1 MRNDKSACVAHFLQL
16 SILEGVFNLT
26 GLTLGKYH
34 LVEKVGQ
41 GGMAQVYKAYQPDL
55 DRYVAVKVLHPHLTA
70 DEDFA
75 ARFRREAQAIA
86 MLEHPHI
93 VRVYDFDADE
103 GMAFLVMEHLEGTSL
118 KSLLRDLDCQGRRM
132 DLEEVVRIV
141 CPLAEALE
149 HAHRQGLVH
158 RDVKPSNVLITA
170 HGRPVLTDF
179 GIARMVDAT
188 VITGSSGSLGTPAYM
203 SPEQGKGEPGDARSD
218 VYALGVLLY
227 QLCTGSLPFDADTP
241 YAVILKHITAPLP
254 SPRSLRP
261 DLPEPVERV
270 VLKALAKD
278 PDHRY
283 QTAGELG
290 RALRAAIA
298 SPHVPL
304 PPSRLRL
311 GLRSWVLAASAGLL
325 GLLLLARSWG
335 PPYLTAHPVLTP
347 AFAGGSATLL
357 LQGPDLVED
366 TWLDPDLPDAAWHE
380 ADLVHLQGPLTPDRL
395 LLRFDLSALPVGATV
410 VSATLT
416 LRTELWGG
424 QSFPGAAVAY
434 RLDAW
439 EPQAAT
445 YDKPWSTP
453 GLVAGVDYDP
463 TPLDL
468 SPVPDT
474 GWLVLDVGQALAAW
488 REGGKPNYGLVVMMS
503 EDSHNQ
509 AHHWVYMTE
518 QRDPVDW
525 PTLYVTYRVAP

>member
-1 MRNDKSACVAHFLQL
+1 L
-16 SILEGVFNLT
+16 SILESVFNLT
-26 GLTLGKYH
+26 GLTLGKYR

-103 GMAFLVMEHLEGTSL
+103 GVAFLVMEHLEGTSL
-118 KSLLRDLDCQGRRM
+118 KSLLRDLDCQGQRM
-132 DLEEVVRIV
+132 DLEEVGRIV
-141 CPLAEALE
+141 CALADALD

-170 HGRPVLTDF
+170 GGRPVLTDF

-188 VITGSSGSLGTPAYM
+188 IITGSGGSLGTPAFM
-203 SPEQGKGEPGDARSD
+203 SPEQGKGEAGDARSD

-254 SPRSLRP
+254 SPRALRP

-270 VLKALAKD
+270 ILKALAKD
-278 PDHRY
+278 PHDRY

-298 SPHVPL
+298 SPHVSL
-304 PPSRLRL
+304 PPVRLRL
-311 GLRSWVLAASAGLL
+311 GLRNWVAAAFTCLL
-325 GLLLLARSWG
+325 GLLLLTRSWG
-335 PPYLTAHPVLTP
+335 LPYPMARSVLAPTR
-347 AFAGGSATLL
+347 AGGSITLL
-357 LQGPDLVED
+357 LQGPGLVED
-366 TWLDPDLPDAAWHE
+366 TWLDPDLPGEAWYE

-395 LLRFDLSALPVGATV
+395 LLRFDLSELPAGAAV
-410 VSATLT
+410 VSATLA

-434 RLDAW
+434 RLLAAW
-439 EPQAAT
+439 EPQTAT
-445 YDKPWSTP
+445 YNRPWSAP
-453 GLVAGVDYDP
+453 GLVAGIDYDP

-468 SPVPDT
+468 GPVPDA
-474 GWLVLDVGQALAAW
+474 GWLALDVSQALAAW
-488 REGGKPNYGLVVMMS
+488 LEEGKPNYGLVVMMS

-518 QRDPVDW
+518 QRDPVDR
-525 PTLYVTYRVAP
+525 PTLYVTCEVAP